1 MFRNAEIFNQ
11 YLSDWGN
18 LVFKILKHLKNNL
31 IFKNSFR
38 LEETAQ
44 TRESRG
50 AQARRPAPACY
61 VGVAIRHGWRTRR
74 CRRVSATWRAAP
86 RALPRPFPVPAPG
99 AGRSPGPT
107 SLGLAR
113 LHRPRPPSRG
123 WGSASLL
130 LSNRDDFSPFGE
142 LRVDSRAAGG
152 SVSTS
157 LAGSS
162 RGAQVGGS
170 HSRPSGRAA
179 CAAGQAGASEPSTGV
194 VCREGAASRSGPFR
208 GVSLEGSDRSE
219 WGEGVL
225 WACFLDHGAVA
236 SGGSGPRSQPPTGQL
251 LIF

>member
-61 VGVAIRHGWRTRR
+61 VGVAIRHGWWTRR

-99 AGRSPGPT
+99 AGRSPGPA

-152 SVSTS
+152 GHG
-157 LAGSS
+157 AG
-162 RGAQVGGS
+162 AGGS
-170 HSRPSGRAA
+170 HSGPSGRAA

-236 SGGSGPRSQPPTGQL
+236 SGGSGPRSQPPAGQL

>member
-1 MFRNAEIFNQ
+1 MSIKQKPLYRTYDFSSMFRNAEIFNQ

-31 IFKNSFR
+31 IFKNTFR

-61 VGVAIRHGWRTRR
+61 VGVAIRHGWWARR

-99 AGRSPGPT
+99 AGRSPGPA

-130 LSNRDDFSPFGE
+130 LSNRDFSPFGE

-152 SVSTS
+152 GLS
-157 LAGSS
+157 
-162 RGAQVGGS
+162 Q
-170 HSRPSGRAA
+170 RAVW
-179 CAAGQAGASEPSTGV
+179 T
-194 VCREGAASRSGPFR
+194 CRVRSGPGR
-208 GVSLEGSDRSE
+208 RL
-219 WGEGVL
+219 
-225 WACFLDHGAVA
+225 
-236 SGGSGPRSQPPTGQL
+236 
-251 LIF
+251 